1 MDALTGAAVLV
12 TLAALF
18 AWLNNRWLRQP
29 ASIALLLFSLA
40 LSLALV
46 VLGKLG
52 LESERLAHHVLAGVE
67 LDRALLDS
75 MLSFLLFAGALHVD
89 FGELARR
96 RWAIAFLASLGV
108 VVSAVI
114 AGYALWWI
122 LGALGRPLPLI
133 WCLIFGALISPTDP
147 IAVLAI
153 LKSAKAERSL
163 AGKMAGEALLNDG
176 VAVAL
181 FLLFLGIAAGGE
193 EAKAGHAALLFARE
207 VGGGA
212 LLGLALGYG
221 ACRMLAPVDSHHVE
235 ILLTLAVAMGGYA
248 LALALHVSGPIAIVI
263 AGVLIGTHG
272 RRVALSARSR
282 ERLDDFWELVDE
294 ILNAVLFVMIGLEL
308 LRLEFDRTW
317 ALAGALAIP
326 AVLAARLASVGLA
339 GLVPGLR
346 ADFPPYVIG
355 MLTWGGLRGAISVA
369 LALSLPLGPA
379 RDAIITVTYAIVVFS
394 IVVQGLTLPR
404 LLRRRAGG

>member
-18 AWLNNRWLRQP
+18 AWLNNRWVRQP
-29 ASIALLLFSLA
+29 ASIALLLFSLL
-40 LSLALV
+40 LSVALV
-46 VLGKLG
+46 VIGKLG
-52 LESERLAHHVLAGVE
+52 VDSERLARHLLAGVH

-89 FGELARR
+89 FGELERR
-96 RWAIAFLASLGV
+96 KWSIAFLASLGV

-114 AGYALWWI
+114 AGYALWFI
-122 LGALGRPLPLI
+122 LIALGHPLPLI
-133 WCLIFGALISPTDP
+133 WCLVFGALISPTDP

-153 LKSAKAERSL
+153 LKSVKAERSL

-181 FLLFLGIAAGGE
+181 FLLFLGIAAGGDD
-193 EAKAGHAALLFARE
+193 ASAGHAATLFARE

-248 LALALHVSGPIAIVI
+248 LALALHVSG
-263 AGVLIGTHG
+263 
-272 RRVALSARSR
+272 LS
-282 ERLDDFWELVDE
+282 
-294 ILNAVLFVMIGLEL
+294 
-308 LRLEFDRTW
+308 
-317 ALAGALAIP
+317 P
-326 AVLAARLASVGLA
+326 
-339 GLVPGLR
+339 
-346 ADFPPYVIG
+346 
-355 MLTWGGLRGAISVA
+355 
-369 LALSLPLGPA
+369 
-379 RDAIITVTYAIVVFS
+379 
-394 IVVQGLTLPR
+394 
-404 LLRRRAGG
+404 